1 MESMVSLWPE
11 RIEPEHFGIISVSAV
26 RHALDRVRMI
36 EWFLCDD
43 VGIDMQFRDR
53 PTSARQK
60 VHRNKATLGRN
71 RLARC
76 QCQNE
81 VRAHH
86 RF

>member
-71 RLARC
+71 RLA
-76 QCQNE
+76 E
-81 VRAHH
+81 MSGVDPL
-86 RF
+86 